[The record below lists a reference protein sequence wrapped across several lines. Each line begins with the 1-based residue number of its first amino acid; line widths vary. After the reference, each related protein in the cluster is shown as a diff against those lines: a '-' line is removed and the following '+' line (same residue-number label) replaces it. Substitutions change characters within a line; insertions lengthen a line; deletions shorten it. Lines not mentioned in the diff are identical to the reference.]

1 MRLFYRPLLS
11 AVAALPAEE
20 QQLSTAQAHDRL
32 AAIGFR
38 DPAGALR
45 HIGALTGGISR
56 KASIQ
61 RHLMPIMI
69 RWFAD
74 GVDPDYGLLAY
85 RRISER
91 LGETPWFLRMLRDS
105 SGAAER
111 LTHVLSGSRYI
122 GELMEWIPESVAW
135 LDSDDQLRPRSGV
148 ALQDEAR
155 AIQTRH
161 ETIGDAMRAVRNLR
175 RRELLRLAFGAIL
188 GTLTIEEL
196 SLIHI

>member
-1 MRLFYRPLLS
+1 MCIRDRASDGPGVWALWEGIKREVREIHVRLFYRPLLS

-122 GELMEWIPESVAW
+122 GELMEWIPESVSYTH
-135 LDSDDQLRPRSGV
+135 L
-148 ALQDEAR
+148 
-155 AIQTRH
+155 
-161 ETIGDAMRAVRNLR
+161 
-175 RRELLRLAFGAIL
+175 
-188 GTLTIEEL
+188 TLPTKRIV
-196 SLIHI
+196 